1 MYEISHYPVE
11 YTHNSIMYEIS
22 HYPVEYTHNS
32 IIYEISHY
40 PVNTH
45 IIVLCMNITL
55 SSRIHT

>member
-1 MYEISHYPVE
+1 MYEISHYPV
-11 YTHNSIMYEIS
+11 EIS

-55 SSRIHT
+55 SSGIHT